1 MVNNTIAASH
11 TLFLRILVNEIQKA
25 KMALVSLTA
34 AVIMT
39 LNALT
44 HKTLQVN
51 HRCCKFNFFEKTFQT
66 NSLEQY
72 CTPAESYFRPIFRQ
86 LQ

>member
-51 HRCCKFNFFEKTFQT
+51 HRRGKFNFFEKTFQT